1 VAACR
6 KAKRTA
12 SVDALGRPAPKG
24 MDHASHSRMSEN
36 TRSGMVRTFLSPV
49 TDEPVS
55 YGRELLASVV
65 VFLVAL
71 PLCMGIAIASGVP
84 PALGLITGV
93 VGGLVVGSVGGA
105 SLLVSGPA
113 AGLAVLVW
121 QCVQDFGLE
130 RLGFVVLGAGVI
142 QLTCGICRLGRWFR
156 AVSPAVIQGMLAGI
170 GILILSSQFHV
181 MVDDAPRDAGWKNL
195 ISIPEAIQKG
205 VVSQA
210 GAPQHQLAAGIGM
223 LTLVVLVGWN
233 VWRPRPLRAVPGPL
247 VAVVAATALQAV
259 LGWDIK
265 HVSVPGNLLGALTI
279 PAFGEL
285 RALLDWRLAGEAL
298 TFAVI
303 ASAETLLSAAAVDKL
318 HGGARSNFDREL
330 AAQGVGNAICGV
342 LGALPMTGV
351 IVRSTANVESG
362 ARTRLSTV
370 LHGAW
375 LLAFVLALPFVLQMI
390 PVASLAAVLVYTGY
404 KLVNV
409 AAARDLYRAGRGEL
423 MVYLVTAIAIVGTD
437 LLIGVLSGLGA
448 AVFKL
453 LWHFARLDVVV
464 KDDATQQRTDMRL
477 FGGATFVQLPKLAEA
492 LERVPVGWTV
502 HISLSSVAYID
513 HACLDLLRNFERSR
527 REAGATVLIDW
538 SEPVA
543 RRANRPLAEVGHAA
557 EAKSTR
563 PEASAPAALWED

>member
-1 VAACR
+1 M
-6 KAKRTA
+6 
-12 SVDALGRPAPKG
+12 LGARN
-24 MDHASHSRMSEN
+24 MSD
-36 TRSGMVRTFLSPV
+36 RARAGMVQKLLSPV
-49 TDEPVS
+49 TDESIS

-84 PALGLITGV
+84 PALGLITGI
-93 VGGLVVGSVGGA
+93 VGGLVVGSLGG
-105 SLLVSGPA
+105 SPLLVSGPA

-130 RLGFVVLGAGVI
+130 RLGLIVLGAGII
-142 QLTCGICRLGRWFR
+142 QLACGIGGLGRWFR

-170 GILILSSQFHV
+170 GVLILASQFHV
-181 MVDDAPRDAGWKNL
+181 MVDDTPRDAGWKNL

-205 VVSQA
+205 VVLQA
-210 GAPQHQLAAGIGM
+210 GAPQHQHAAAIGM
-223 LTLVVLVGWN
+223 LTLIVLVGWS
-233 VWRPRPLRAVPGPL
+233 VWRPRALRAVPGPL

-265 HVSVPGNLLGALTI
+265 HVDVPDNLLGALTI
-279 PAFGEL
+279 PALGEL
-285 RALLDWRLAGEAL
+285 RALLDWRLAGEAIA
-298 TFAVI
+298 FAVI

-318 HGGARSNFDREL
+318 HGGKRSNFDREL

-390 PVASLAAVLVYTGY
+390 PVATLAAVLVYTGY
-404 KLVNV
+404 KLVNPK
-409 AAARDLYRAGRGEL
+409 AIRELYRAGVGEL
-423 MVYLVTAIAIVGTD
+423 GVYLVTAVAIVATD
-437 LLIGVLSGLGA
+437 LLVGVLSGVGA
-448 AVFKL
+448 AVLKL

-464 KDDATQQRTDMRL
+464 EDDATQQRVDVRL
-477 FGGATFVQLPKLAEA
+477 FGAATFVQLPKLADA
-492 LERVPVGWTV
+492 LEHLPAGREV
-502 HISLSSVAYID
+502 HIHLGNVSYID
-513 HACLDLLRNFERSR
+513 HGSLDLLRTFERSQ
-527 REAGATVLIDW
+527 REAGTTVLIDW
-538 SEPVA
+538 NEPVA
-543 RRANRPLAEVGHAA
+543 RRANRPVAEVAQAA
-557 EAKSTR
+557 GETTDH
-563 PEASAPAALWED
+563 PAA